1 MTSLHLIIH
10 GRVQG
15 VGYRDWLTKTARLH
29 KLHGWVRNL
38 TNGDVEAVMAGP
50 EASVMAC
57 VSACY
62 QGPPAANV
70 CEIELQPYKSEVLP
84 SFEQKQTVAPTRQDF
99 GECL

>member
-1 MTSLHLIIH
+1 MKALHLIIH

-15 VGYRDWLTKTARLH
+15 VGYRDWLMNTARLH

-38 TNGDVEAVMAGP
+38 TNGTVEAVLAGP

-62 QGPPAANV
+62 QGPHAANV
-70 CEIELQPYKSEVLP
+70 SEIELHPYENEILP
-84 SFEQKQTVAPTRQDF
+84 SFEQKQTAAPTRQNLRN
-99 GECL
+99 CL